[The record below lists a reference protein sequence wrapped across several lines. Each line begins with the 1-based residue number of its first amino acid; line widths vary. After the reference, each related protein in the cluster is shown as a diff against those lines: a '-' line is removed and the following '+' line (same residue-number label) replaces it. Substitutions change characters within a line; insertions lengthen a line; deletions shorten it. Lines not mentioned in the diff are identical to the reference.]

1 MTNTQL
7 FQWLGITFFAMGIGM
22 LTNPKFIKDI
32 IRDFLVST
40 AYVFF
45 GGLICLAIGLPL
57 VTFHNVW
64 MLDSSF
70 IITFLGWLA
79 LIKGLA
85 LIMFPIQTMRMYKG
99 ALAKENKSYV
109 SYGVIAIG
117 IVLLY
122 FGYFV

>member
-1 MTNTQL
+1 MQL

-22 LTNPKFIKDI
+22 LTNPKFIKDMT
-32 IRDFLVST
+32 RDFLGST
-40 AYVFF
+40 TYIFF

-64 MLDSSF
+64 ALNNSL
-70 IITFLGWLA
+70 IITFLAWLA

-85 LIMFPIQTMRMYKG
+85 LIMFPIQTMHMYKSV
-99 ALAKENKSYV
+99 LVKENKPYMSL
-109 SYGVIAIG
+109 GIIIIG
-117 IVLLY
+117 IFLLY